1 MSLYHIIFIFLLLGA
16 VVEHVRRKTPKGLF
30 WAAGV
35 LLTVFLCL
43 RFGQGQD
50 YFNYANIYYN
60 LPTNPFQALLFTNVH
75 SELGWKFLCGL
86 FRAVRAPFPALIFAV
101 SLYMMVLFLRGLQI
115 FGGERKMLAL
125 FICYHTLYLT
135 YFTSV
140 LRQGIVIAT
149 LFGVLLPLLM
159 KRSYI
164 KYCITVCLL
173 ALIHSVSLLLLLLPI
188 LQNLRLTFK
197 HCVALVVLG
206 FLLGTL
212 LSLANIGLILDRIRP
227 HAYFTETDVSIVAVG
242 ERILTFAIV
251 TFCYY
256 VYLQGREPEENNF
269 LLAVYRAYAIGI
281 FLYGILMWSAL
292 ISSRTVYILKVLEII
307 LVCACLSKCKQS
319 RHIILLYFVLLCS
332 VLYVKN
338 IDSYLE
344 QGQYTNASVMDYPY
358 VTIFNQRDILRYRSN
373 TRNYPFP

>member
-1 MSLYHIIFIFLLLGA
+1 
-16 VVEHVRRKTPKGLF
+16 
-30 WAAGV
+30 
-35 LLTVFLCL
+35 
-43 RFGQGQD
+43 
-50 YFNYANIYYN
+50 
-60 LPTNPFQALLFTNVH
+60 
-75 SELGWKFLCGL
+75 
-86 FRAVRAPFPALIFAV
+86 
-101 SLYMMVLFLRGLQI
+101 
-115 FGGERKMLAL
+115 MLAL

-149 LFGVLLPLLM
+149 LLGVLLPLLM

-173 ALIHSVSLLLLLLPI
+173 TLIHSVSLLLLLLPI

-212 LSLANIGLILDRIRP
+212 LSLANIGVILGRIRP
-227 HAYFTETDVSIVAVG
+227 HAYFTKTDVSIVAVA

-256 VYLQGREPEENNF
+256 VYLRGREPEEKDF

-292 ISSRTVYILKVLEII
+292 ISSRTVYILKILEII
-307 LVCACLSKCKQS
+307 LICACLSKCKQS
-319 RHIILLYFVLLCS
+319 RHIVLLYFVLLCS

-344 QGQYTNASVMDYPY
+344 QGQYTNASVIDYPY
-358 VTIFNQRDILRYRSN
+358 VTIFNQRDILRYRSD